1 MSALISGTND
11 KYETKQNST
20 RKSANN
26 LNLHLIIISAESMTW
41 IFDKKILSNS
51 GFSIDPEKIEKL
63 PGLTR

>member
-1 MSALISGTND
+1 
-11 KYETKQNST
+11 
-20 RKSANN
+20 
-26 LNLHLIIISAESMTW
+26 MTW